1 MESITAAYEKN
12 EAFVDKLADL
22 YHKSKKYEKEYQC
35 LSKAMKMVL
44 IQKILKRE
52 QMKSGI

>member
-1 MESITAAYEKN
+1 MEIITATYKKN

-22 YHKSKKYEKEYQC
+22 YRKSKKYEKEYQC

-44 IQKILKRE
+44 IQQILKRE